1 MKPVVNRALAVGLLA
16 AVTGV
21 AFLVALTFFR
31 KGGFSDRDSYIVY
44 TYFRDAT
51 GLTWKSRVQIAGIQI
66 GEVDEIRLEGAR
78 ARLEIR
84 VKKDVELHADACF
97 TKVYPSALLPDAV
110 LEATPGTEATP
121 KLLDLP
127 EEKREIVCAR
137 SAATTQELMDAMAR
151 IAIDV
156 QAVTGDL
163 AKTVSGNQGSLREI
177 VENLARITRQVDDVV
192 SEHSGTLSQ
201 ILENTRDLTGDLSE
215 ITGRDKDRVHTIAR
229 NIEELTGQLRVVV
242 ASVQQILDPQG
253 AGGGAGPPGPPGAA
267 ATPGGAGTPGEA
279 GTPGAA
285 GAPGEAGAT
294 ALTPEQRER
303 AQAGV
308 RQAVDRLN
316 GSLAKLDTMLDKVNE
331 GKSPAGKL
339 LVDERLG
346 RKMGNAVEG
355 LSDYVDRLVK
365 LQIQLALRSE
375 WLLNQTVSE
384 GRPGAKLYFS
394 ARLMPRPDKY
404 YLVELVSDP
413 RGVNTVTTETITTRP
428 PGSNVE
434 STTLV
439 TRTLNE
445 EKLTFS
451 LELAKRYGPVTFR
464 AGIIEGSGGVG
475 SDLHLMNDAL
485 QFSVNMYQFNRPGRS
500 VYPRAKIWANYH
512 FFQHLYVTTGVDD
525 FLNQWETGNYPGG
538 RSFNIGTD
546 VFFGGGVYFT
556 DDDLKSLL
564 GAGLGSAAS
573 AVP

>member
-1 MKPVVNRALAVGLLA
+1 VKPAVNRALAVGTLA
-16 AVTGV
+16 AITGV

-31 KGGFSDRDSYIVY
+31 KGGFSDRDSYVVH

-78 ARLEIR
+78 ARLDIR

-121 KLLDLP
+121 KLIDLP

-137 SAATTQELMDAMAR
+137 SAATTQELMDAMAK

-156 QAVTGDL
+156 QTVTGDL
-163 AKTVSGNQGSLREI
+163 AKTVTSDQGSLREI
-177 VENLARITRQVDDVV
+177 VENLARITRQVDEVV
-192 SEHSGTLSQ
+192 SENGETLSQ
-201 ILENTRDLTGDLSE
+201 ILENTRDFTGDLSE
-215 ITGRDKDRVHTIAR
+215 ISGRDKERFHSIAR
-229 NIEELTGQLRVVV
+229 NVEDLTARLRVVV
-242 ASVQQILDPQG
+242 ASVQEILDPQG
-253 AGGGAGPPGPPGAA
+253 PGGGAGVPGAA
-267 ATPGGAGTPGEA
+267 GPPGEA
-279 GTPGAA
+279 GAPGAA
-285 GAPGEAGAT
+285 GAPGEPGAT
-294 ALTPEQRER
+294 ALTPEQRAR
-303 AQAGV
+303 AQAEARGV

-316 GSLAKLDTMLDKVNE
+316 GSLAKLDSMLDKVNE

-339 LVDERLG
+339 LVDEQLG
-346 RKMGNAVEG
+346 RKMGGAVEG
-355 LSDYVDRLVK
+355 ISDYVDRLVK
-365 LQIQLALRSE
+365 LQIQLQLRSE
-375 WLLNQTVSE
+375 WLLNQTVSD
-384 GRPGAKLYFS
+384 GRPGSKIYFA

-404 YLVELVSDP
+404 YLVEVVSDP

-428 PGSNVE
+428 PGSNVD

-445 EKLTFS
+445 EKVTFS
-451 LELAKRYGPVTFR
+451 LQLAKRYGPVTFR
-464 AGIIEGSGGVG
+464 AGLIEGSGGVG
-475 SDLHLMNDAL
+475 SDLHLLNDAL
-485 QFSVNMYQFNRPGRS
+485 QLSVNMYQFSRPGRS

-546 VFFGGGVYFT
+546 VFFGGGLYFT
-556 DDDLKSLL
+556 DDDVKALIST
-564 GAGLGSAAS
+564 GAAS
-573 AVP
+573 VVP

>member
-1 MKPVVNRALAVGLLA
+1 VKPAVNRALAVGLLA

-31 KGGFSDRDSYIVY
+31 KGGFSERDSYLVY

-84 VKKDVELHADACF
+84 VRNDVELHADGCF

-110 LEATPGTEATP
+110 LEATPGTEKTP
-121 KLLDLP
+121 KLADLP
-127 EEKREIVCAR
+127 EEQREVVCAR

-156 QAVTGDL
+156 QTVTGDL
-163 AKTVSGNQGSLREI
+163 AKTVRGDQGSLREI
-177 VENLARITRQVDDVV
+177 VENLARITRQVDGVV
-192 SEHSGTLSQ
+192 ADHSGTLSQ

-215 ITGRDKDRVHTIAR
+215 ITGRDKDRVHNIAR
-229 NIEELTGQLRVVV
+229 NVEDLTAQLRVVV
-242 ASVQQILDPQG
+242 ASMQQILDPG
-253 AGGGAGPPGPPGAA
+253 AAGPPGAGAPGAA
-267 ATPGGAGTPGEA
+267 GAPGV
-279 GTPGAA
+279 A
-285 GAPGEAGAT
+285 GAPGEAGAPGAP
-294 ALTPEQRER
+294 ALTPEQR
-303 AQAGV
+303 AQAQAEARGV

-316 GSLAKLDTMLDKVNE
+316 GSLGKLDSMLDKVNE

-339 LVDERLG
+339 LVDEQLG
-346 RKMGNAVEG
+346 RKVGTAVEG
-355 LSDYVDRLVK
+355 VSDYVDRLTK
-365 LQIQLALRSE
+365 LQVQLQLRSE

-384 GRPGAKLYFS
+384 GRPGAKIYFGV
-394 ARLMPRPDKY
+394 RLLPKPDKY
-404 YLVELVSDP
+404 YLIEVVSDP
-413 RGVNTVTTETITTRP
+413 RGVNTQTTETITTRP

-445 EKLTFS
+445 EKVSFS
-451 LELAKRYGPVTFR
+451 FQLAKRYGPLTFR
-464 AGIIEGSGGVG
+464 AGLIEGSGGVG
-475 SDLHLMNDAL
+475 SDLQLMNDAL
-485 QFSVNMYQFNRPGRS
+485 QLSVNMYQFDRPGRS
-500 VYPRAKIWANYH
+500 VYPRAKVWANYH
-512 FFQHLYVTTGVDD
+512 FLKHFYVTTGVDD

-538 RSFNIGTD
+538 RSFNVGTD

-556 DDDLKSLL
+556 DEDMKTLI
-564 GAGLGSAAS
+564 GAGIGSTAA
-573 AVP
+573 AAAP

>member
-137 SAATTQELMDAMAR
+137 SAATTQELMDAMAK

-242 ASVQQILDPQG
+242 ASVQQILES
-253 AGGGAGPPGPPGAA
+253 AGRRRRCGSP
-267 ATPGGAGTPGEA
+267 GTPGSSGHARRCRDA
-279 GTPGAA
+279 G
-285 GAPGEAGAT
+285 
-294 ALTPEQRER
+294 
-303 AQAGV
+303 
-308 RQAVDRLN
+308 
-316 GSLAKLDTMLDKVNE
+316 
-331 GKSPAGKL
+331 
-339 LVDERLG
+339 
-346 RKMGNAVEG
+346 
-355 LSDYVDRLVK
+355 
-365 LQIQLALRSE
+365 
-375 WLLNQTVSE
+375 
-384 GRPGAKLYFS
+384 
-394 ARLMPRPDKY
+394 
-404 YLVELVSDP
+404 
-413 RGVNTVTTETITTRP
+413 
-428 PGSNVE
+428 
-434 STTLV
+434 
-439 TRTLNE
+439 
-445 EKLTFS
+445 
-451 LELAKRYGPVTFR
+451 
-464 AGIIEGSGGVG
+464 
-475 SDLHLMNDAL
+475 
-485 QFSVNMYQFNRPGRS
+485 
-500 VYPRAKIWANYH
+500 
-512 FFQHLYVTTGVDD
+512 
-525 FLNQWETGNYPGG
+525 
-538 RSFNIGTD
+538 
-546 VFFGGGVYFT
+546 
-556 DDDLKSLL
+556 
-564 GAGLGSAAS
+564 
-573 AVP
+573 

>member
-1 MKPVVNRALAVGLLA
+1 VKPAVNRALAVGTLA

-31 KGGFSDRDSYIVY
+31 KGGFSDRDSYIVH

-84 VKKDVELHADACF
+84 VKKDVELHADGCF

-121 KLLDLP
+121 KLIDLP

-137 SAATTQELMDAMAR
+137 SAATTQELMDAMAK

-163 AKTVSGNQGSLREI
+163 AKTVTGDQGSLREI
-177 VENLARITRQVDDVV
+177 VENLARITRQVDEVV
-192 SEHSGTLSQ
+192 SENGETLSQ
-201 ILENTRDLTGDLSE
+201 ILENTRDFTGDLSE
-215 ITGRDKDRVHTIAR
+215 ISGRDKERIHGIAR
-229 NIEELTGQLRVVV
+229 NVEDLTARLNVVL
-242 ASVQQILDPQG
+242 ASVQDIIDPQG
-253 AGGGAGPPGPPGAA
+253 AARGGVPDAR
-267 ATPGGAGTPGEA
+267 GEP
-279 GTPGAA
+279 GTPGAP
-285 GAPGEAGAT
+285 GAPGDREEPGAPESL
-294 ALTPEQRER
+294 LTPEQRAV
-303 AQAGV
+303 AQAEMGGV

-316 GSLAKLDTMLDKVNE
+316 GSLGKLDTMLDKVNE

-339 LVDERLG
+339 LVDEQLG

-365 LQIQLALRSE
+365 LQVQLQFRSE
-375 WLLNQTVSE
+375 WLLNQTVSD
-384 GRPGAKLYFS
+384 GRPGSKIYFG

-404 YLVELVSDP
+404 YLIEVASDP

-445 EKLTFS
+445 EKITFS
-451 LELAKRYGPVTFR
+451 FQLAKRYGPVTFR
-464 AGIIEGSGGVG
+464 AGLIEGSGGVG
-475 SDLHLMNDAL
+475 SDLHLLNDAL
-485 QFSVNMYQFNRPGRS
+485 QLSVNMYQFSRPGRS

-546 VFFGGGVYFT
+546 VFFGGGLYFT
-556 DDDLKSLL
+556 DDDVKALIST
-564 GAGLGSAAS
+564 GAAS
-573 AVP
+573 VVP